1 MNEEKNINTVT
12 DNGIDYDVQ
21 GENQADFVEN
31 EIFESKESAQK
42 TGSLIKAFVQSYE
55 ENKKTMPLD
64 LWLKKEFQKYPEV
77 WQNKEDIV
85 NTADEI
91 IETVKKLNKNKEE
104 LYAHLDEGK
113 SRESYIVKKIE
124 EGANA
129 AGITNVGEYAA
140 KIDTSLT
147 NSNSAMMKAVTT
159 RDGQI
164 NFIPTLD
171 GFIAEQHHVNTF
183 NINAAENGSSLRAEV
198 VPPKENG
205 LYSKNGVDIVIKD
218 TSTGKTVRR
227 YQSKYGKDAEATK
240 KYFEEGDYRGQR
252 KLVPEGQSKDITNST
267 EVIEA
272 DGVKSKPLSKTN
284 AKKLQEEFQKEQ
296 LKQEQKLYEWSDV
309 NKVRVA
315 KSIGKQALISAGIT
329 AAFQGG
335 RILGRRVW
343 NFITGKENPPAS
355 EDMKEFFE
363 SSLKGT
369 TNVGVQVAVSG
380 GVVVA
385 AKNGWIKLLKNTPA
399 GKIAEWVY
407 VGMENCKIIY
417 KMFKGE
423 IGLSEGLDA
432 MGNVTSSTIGGF
444 VGATKGMTLGATW
457 GAALGTAVPVIG
469 NIVGTAVGGFV
480 GAVCGGIAGSTVGEA
495 IYETG
500 KAIVK
505 GAVKIVK
512 SAWETAK
519 SVASE
524 VWEGTKAVFSSLN
537 PFNWF

>member
-85 NTADEI
+85 KTADEI

-104 LYAHLDEGK
+104 LYTHLESGK
-113 SRESYIVKKIE
+113 SRESYIVSKIE
-124 EGANA
+124 EGAKA
-129 AGITNVGEYAA
+129 EGIINVGEYAA
-140 KIDTSLT
+140 KIDKTLDL
-147 NSNSAMMKAVTT
+147 SNQAMIDAVTT
-159 RDGQI
+159 QSGKV
-164 NFIPTLD
+164 NMIPTLD
-171 GFIAEQHHVNTF
+171 GFIAEQQHVNTF
-183 NINAAENGSSLRAEV
+183 NINAEASGSSFRANV
-198 VPPKENG
+198 VPPKKSG
-205 LYSKNGVDIVIKD
+205 YSKNGVDVVIKD
-218 TSTGKTVRR
+218 TNTKKIVKR
-227 YQSKYGKDAEATK
+227 YQFKFGKDAKATQK
-240 KYFEEGDYRGQR
+240 LLDSADLHGQTAV
-252 KLVPEGQSKDITNST
+252 VPEGQSKDIPNST

-272 DGVKSKPLSKTN
+272 DGVKSKPLSKES
-284 AKKLQEEFQKEQ
+284 AKELQKKFQKEQ

-444 VGATKGMTLGATW
+444 VGATKGMALGATW
-457 GAALGTAVPVIG
+457 GATLGTAVPVIG

-524 VWEGTKAVFSSLN
+524 LWEGTKAVFSSLN
-537 PFNWF
+537 PLNWF

>member
-104 LYAHLDEGK
+104 LYAHLESGK
-113 SRESYIVKKIE
+113 SRERYIVTKLE
-124 EGANA
+124 EGAKS

-140 KIDTSLT
+140 KIDKTLDL
-147 NSNSAMMKAVTT
+147 SNQAMIDAVTT
-159 RDGQI
+159 QSG
-164 NFIPTLD
+164 NVNMIPTLD

-183 NINAAENGSSLRAEV
+183 NINAEASGSSFRANV

-218 TSTGKTVRR
+218 TRTGKIVRR
-227 YQSKYGKDAEATK
+227 YQSKYGEDAEATQK
-240 KYFEEGDYRGQR
+240 LFDKGNYVAMG
-252 KLVPEGQSKDITNST
+252 KLVPENQSKDIPNST

-272 DGVKSKPLSKTN
+272 GGVESKPLSKSN

-296 LKQEQKLYEWSDV
+296 RKQEQKLYEWSDV

-363 SSLKGT
+363 SSLKST

-444 VGATKGMTLGATW
+444 VGATKGMALGATW
-457 GAALGTAVPVIG
+457 GATLGTAVPVIG

-524 VWEGTKAVFSSLN
+524 LWEGTKAVCSALN
-537 PFNWF
+537 PFNLF